1 MYNRIIKRIL
11 DIILFMFVLPF
22 VLIISLIVS
31 PLIYFEDKGTIFY
44 NAMRLGKNGKPFK
57 MYKFRTMIMNAPDIR
72 LDDGSTFNSDNDP
85 RLTKIGRYLRKMSID
100 ELPQI
105 INVIKGDMS
114 FIGPRPD
121 PLDWLDKY
129 SEKER
134 VFLTVKPGISGYNQA
149 YFRNSADG
157 KLKIK
162 NDVFYAE
169 HISFALDCKIIFKT
183 IRTVLFRENLYIS
196 KDRR

>member
-121 PLDWLDKY
+121 TLDSYTRY
-129 SEKER
+129 SDEEKF
-134 VFLTVKPGISGYNQA
+134 VLSIKPGITGYSQA
-149 YFRNSADG
+149 YFRNSVNSKEKMKNDLYYVNNVSFFFD
-157 KLKIK
+157 LKI
-162 NDVFYAE
+162 F
-169 HISFALDCKIIFKT
+169 FKT
-183 IRTVLFRENLYIS
+183 IQSILIRKNIYNN
-196 KDRR
+196 